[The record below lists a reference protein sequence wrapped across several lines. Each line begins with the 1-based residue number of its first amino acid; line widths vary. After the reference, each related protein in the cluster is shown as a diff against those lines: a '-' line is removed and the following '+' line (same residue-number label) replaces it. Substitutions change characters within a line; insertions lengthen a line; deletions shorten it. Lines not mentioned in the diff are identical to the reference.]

1 MPTACCHGG
10 SRAVAA
16 TTPQE
21 DHVNSFDTIVIGAG
35 MSGVT
40 TARMLVDA
48 GQRVVVLEG
57 RDRVGGRMN
66 SDRQAGFPVDLGAS
80 WVHGIDGSALWDL
93 VQALGIPT
101 LEYTVGS
108 FQVGGRPIENF
119 GGDGKLMDAAAS
131 ARWIADVEEA
141 DRLLVEEIGKSSAG
155 DTYLDVTERAL
166 DRSGLDPERIDEIR
180 EFFRHRVEEQCGAW
194 IGDLDA
200 HGLDE
205 DAIDGDEVIFP
216 RGYDELP
223 RRISAGLDVRL
234 GHIVTRVARSATGV
248 VVSTGDAEFTADRV
262 VVTVPLGVLQA
273 GSLAFDPPLPDSV
286 AGPIDRLGMGVFNKI
301 FLQFP
306 ERFWNEESYVIR
318 ALGEAGEHW
327 HSWYDVSAV
336 SGIPT
341 LLTFAAGPFGRHMQ
355 ELPDEEVVA
364 DVVRALRALYG
375 DAVGEPVAHWITH
388 WGEDRFSLGSY
399 SHLALG
405 SSHHDHDELAGPVD
419 DVLHFAGEATWG
431 DEPATVG
438 AAYYSGRRAAERILG
453 RSVDLDAFAAGITAR
468 EQTTG
473 R

>member
-1 MPTACCHGG
+1 MD
-10 SRAVAA
+10 R
-16 TTPQE
+16 
-21 DHVNSFDTIVIGAG
+21 FDTIVVGAG

-40 TARMLVDA
+40 AARMLADA

-66 SDRQAGFPVDLGAS
+66 TDRQAAFPVDLGAS
-80 WVHGIDGSALWDL
+80 WVHGIDASPLWEF

-119 GGDGKLMDAAAS
+119 DGDGRAMDAAAI
-131 ARWIADVEEA
+131 AQWISDVDEA
-141 DRLLVEEIGKSSAG
+141 DRLLVEEIAASSPG

-166 DRSGLDPERIDEIR
+166 DRSGLSPERIDEIR

-223 RRISAGLDVRL
+223 HRIGAGLDIRL
-234 GHIVTRVARSATGV
+234 DHVVTRVTRSDAGV
-248 VVSTGDAEFTADRV
+248 VVRTDGDEFTADRV

-273 GSLAFDPPLPDSV
+273 GSIAFEPPLPESV
-286 AGPIDRLGMGVFNKI
+286 AGPIGRLGMGVFNKI
-301 FLQFP
+301 FIQFP
-306 ERFWNEESYVIR
+306 ERFWAEGSYVIR

-341 LLTFAAGPFGRHMQ
+341 LLTFAAGPFGRRMQ
-355 ELPDEEVVA
+355 ELPDDEVVA
-364 DVVRALRALYG
+364 DAVRALRVLYG
-375 DAVGEPVAHWITH
+375 DAVGEPQAHWVTH
-388 WGEDRFSLGSY
+388 WGQDRFSVGSY
-399 SHLALG
+399 SHLAVG

-419 DVLHFAGEATWG
+419 GVLHFAGEATWG

-438 AAYYSGRRAAERILG
+438 AAFYSGHRAAERILG
-453 RSVDLDAFAAGITAR
+453 HSIDLAEFAARITAR
-468 EQTTG
+468 EQTET